1 MDAVV
6 LERARAGE
14 EAAFVALY
22 EYYSP
27 AIHRF
32 AYRLL
37 GNQEQADD
45 ITQDTFIRAYEH
57 IGRLDDDANVS
68 AWLYRIASNS
78 CQDALRRRKRIAWVP
93 MIDDED
99 RGDSEFTAEDF
110 VPQLIEAQAI
120 GRVLAE
126 MPPNLAT
133 CLVLRS
139 VEGFSCEEIAE
150 IMNVPKGTVFSRLSR
165 AREQFARLY
174 ARDSR
179 EEKGRPVRGIA

>member
-6 LERARAGE
+6 LEQARAGD

-37 GNQEQADD
+37 GSQEQADD

-57 IGRLDDDANVS
+57 IGRLGDDANVS

-93 MIDDED
+93 MVDDED
-99 RGDSEFTAEDF
+99 RGDSEFTTEDF
-110 VPQLIEAQAI
+110 VPQLIEAHAI

-150 IMNVPKGTVFSRLSR
+150 IMNVPKGTIFSRLSR
-165 AREQFARLY
+165 ARELFTKIYTRVG
-174 ARDSR
+174 R
-179 EEKGRPVRGIA
+179 EEPS